1 MGQQVTQAQ
10 CLGKRLWHAMAGKAG
25 RSIRYLM
32 DEHISLLLAL
42 GRASSL

>member
-10 CLGKRLWHAMAGKAG
+10 CLGKRLWHAMAG